1 MDDDIFTLARDRGA
15 VAAVGVT
22 FIIARNIFITEYDPG
37 TIAALLLEVRD
48 MLYQP

>member
-15 VAAVGVT
+15 VAAVRVT
-22 FIIARNIFITEYDPG
+22 FIMARNIFITEHDPA
-37 TIAALLLEVRD
+37 TVAALFLEVSD